1 MNLEGRHLI
10 DPRDL
15 SVTELTELLDLG
27 LKMYENPAIFADA
40 CHGKILGTLFYE
52 PSTRTRLSFESAM
65 LRLGG
70 RVLGFSD
77 AATSSASKGESLAD
91 TIRVLDDYAD
101 VLVMR
106 HPREGAPR
114 LAAEYSTAPVIN
126 GGDGGHQHPTQT
138 LTDLL
143 TLKKYLGKIENLK
156 VAFCGDLLFGRT
168 VHSLIKTLSR
178 FPGMEFFLISPPEL
192 RIPYHL
198 KEELLEEYE
207 VKVTETSQLEDC
219 ITEIDLLYM
228 TRIQKERFFNEEEY
242 VKLKDSFIL
251 SREKLAPAKDSLLVL
266 HPLPRVNEIQYD
278 VDEDPRAR
286 YFDQAKMG
294 VYIRMALIC
303 AVLGVKLPC

>member
-1 MNLEGRHLI
+1 MELKGRHLI

-15 SVTELTELLDLG
+15 SVEELGELLDLG
-27 LKMYENPAIFADA
+27 LKMYETPDLFNQC

-77 AATSSASKGESLAD
+77 AASSSVSKGESLAD

-101 VLVMR
+101 LLVMR
-106 HPREGAPR
+106 HPREGAPK
-114 LAAEYSTAPVIN
+114 LAAEYATVPVIN

-143 TLKKYLGKIENLK
+143 TLKKYVGEIQNLK

-178 FPGMEFFLISPPEL
+178 FPGMEFFLVSPPEL
-192 RIPYHL
+192 RIPSHL
-198 KEELLEEYE
+198 KDELLLEYD
-207 VKVTETSQLEDC
+207 VTITETEQLEDC
-219 ITEIDLLYM
+219 IEEIDLLYM

-242 VKLKDSFIL
+242 IKLKDSFIL
-251 SREKLAPAKDSLLVL
+251 SRDKLTTAKESLLIL

-286 YFDQAKMG
+286 YFEQAKMG

-303 AVLGVKLPC
+303 ALLGVELPC